1 MITNG
6 VIKEYL
12 IRYFSMGPSVV
23 TTPASFVDA
32 SLMLNYSSEI
42 FNDSNIMTDIFD
54 DLQNELTLDAVENM
68 MNMCVYILSNET
80 VQELFETDESVS
92 AKDSVLQ
99 NYNLSETV
107 VDWFTNENQTVLQT
121 CDALKTAAQE
131 KAVQN
136 MDKGTAFILSILTP

>member
-1 MITNG
+1 
-6 VIKEYL
+6 
-12 IRYFSMGPSVV
+12 
-23 TTPASFVDA
+23 
-32 SLMLNYSSEI
+32 
-42 FNDSNIMTDIFD
+42 MTDIFD

-92 AKDSVLQ
+92 AKDSILQ